1 MNDMKKSDKFIKN
14 ASTKIEI
21 ASGKIS
27 NLKNRIVVIN
37 SLMSEREDEYKRA
50 SESEK
55 MNSEYLTLY
64 IEKDKISKEIK
75 TLMGEIEILT
85 SDRLFINVK
94 LYTDVIPFEVIEC
107 DVNKM
112 LCRRMDVVP
121 SEDSEPMSNEWD
133 YISSETNPDVTF
145 IYNKRKDKW
154 IVKDNAAFAGN
165 LSLKPVYRF
174 DYSF

>member
-1 MNDMKKSDKFIKN
+1 MKKSDKFTKN

-27 NLKNRIVVIN
+27 NLKNRIAAID
-37 SLMSEREDEYKRA
+37 SLMSEREDEYRRA

-55 MNSEYLTLY
+55 INSEYLTLY

-75 TLMGEIEILT
+75 TLMREIEILT
-85 SDRLFINVK
+85 SDRLFINVR

-107 DVNKM
+107 DLNKM
-112 LCRRMDVVP
+112 ICRRMDVVP
-121 SEDSEPMSNEWD
+121 SEGSEPMSNEWD
-133 YISSETNPDVTF
+133 YISSETNPDVVF
-145 IYNKRKDKW
+145 IFNKRKDRW
-154 IVKDNAAFAGN
+154 IIKDNAAFAGC
-165 LSLKPVYRF
+165 LALEPVYVF

>member
-1 MNDMKKSDKFIKN
+1 MKKSDKFIKN
-14 ASTKIEI
+14 ASKKIEI
-21 ASGKIS
+21 ANDKIA
-27 NLKNRIVVIN
+27 NLKNKIAELD
-37 SLMSEREDEYKRA
+37 SLMSEREDEYRRA

-55 MNSEYLTLY
+55 INSEYLTLY

-75 TLMGEIEILT
+75 TLMREIDVYN

-107 DVNKM
+107 DDNKM
-112 LCRRMDVVP
+112 ICKRMDVVP
-121 SEDSEPMSNEWD
+121 SEGSEPMSNEWD

-145 IYNKRKDKW
+145 IYSKRKDKW
-154 IVKDNAAFAGN
+154 IVKDNPAFAGN
-165 LSLKPVYRF
+165 LSLEPVYRF